1 MAMDWQYY
9 SLDSVGVLHFGEQ
22 ITLNGNAYLY
32 EKGSKLCWDLDAI
45 FLQYLWHRRA
55 VRTWAEIQKERPMWL
70 ELFGF
75 LGLNLD
81 DHYFPSKRQA
91 KMDREVRCDSYT
103 RTCQCGSTVLVVVSL
118 VSWAT
123 WARRLQLRER
133 AVKML

>member
-81 DHYFPSKRQA
+81 DHYFPARGRPRWTA
-91 KMDREVRCDSYT
+91 RCAAIPT
-103 RTCQCGSTVLVVVSL
+103 PGL
-118 VSWAT
+118 VSVG
-123 WARRLQLRER
+123 RRC
-133 AVKML
+133 